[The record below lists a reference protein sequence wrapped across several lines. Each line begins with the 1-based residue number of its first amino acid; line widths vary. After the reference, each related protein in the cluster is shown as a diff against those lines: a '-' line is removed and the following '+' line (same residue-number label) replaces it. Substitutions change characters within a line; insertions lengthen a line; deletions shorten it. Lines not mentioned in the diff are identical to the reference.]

1 MDQPLGEATVG
12 ARTPGV
18 PLVAG
23 WIQDSRA
30 VTVLTGAGMSTESGI
45 PDFRGPNGLWTQNP
59 QARRLFD
66 IDAYRSDPQI
76 RRQAWR
82 RRAEHP
88 AWSARPHPGHA
99 ALVALERSGRLRAVV
114 TQNIDG
120 LHQAA
125 GNSPDQVLEL
135 HGTIHRVECLGCAW
149 TGPVSGALE
158 RVAAGDDDPHC
169 RRCGDLLKTATVS
182 FGQPMDRA
190 VLGAAIAA
198 AEEADLLLAVGT
210 TLTVR
215 PAASLVDV
223 ALRAGARLVVINTGA
238 TAYDAVAHAR
248 LDARIGEVLPLLVGE
263 LAPA

>member
-1 MDQPLGEATVG
+1 MDQPQGEG
-12 ARTPGV
+12 AAADRTREIRQ
-18 PLVAG
+18 VAG
-23 WIQDSRA
+23 WIQNSCA
-30 VTVLTGAGMSTESGI
+30 ITVLTGAGMSTESGI
-45 PDFRGPNGLWTQNP
+45 PDFRGPSGLWTQNP
-59 QARRLFD
+59 QSRRLFD
-66 IDAYRSDPQI
+66 IHAYRSDPEI

-82 RRAEHP
+82 RRSEHP
-88 AWSARPHPGHA
+88 AWAARPHRGHA

-125 GNSPDQVLEL
+125 GTSPDRVLEL

-149 TGPVSGALE
+149 TGPTSAALE

-182 FGQPMDRA
+182 FGQSLDPA

-198 AEEADLLLAVGT
+198 AAEADLLVAVGT

-223 ALRAGARLVVINTGA
+223 ALRAGARLVVINAGP
-238 TAYDAVAHAR
+238 TAYDGVAHAR

-263 LAPA
+263 LTPA